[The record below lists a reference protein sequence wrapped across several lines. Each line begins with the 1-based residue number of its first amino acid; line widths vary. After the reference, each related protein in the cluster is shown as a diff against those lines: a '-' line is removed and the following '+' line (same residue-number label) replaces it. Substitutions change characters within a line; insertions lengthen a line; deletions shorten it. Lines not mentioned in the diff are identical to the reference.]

1 MMTTPEINSNANIL
15 LTGETLICQGDWTL
29 NGLGKLENALNKL
42 TFPML
47 THLRIDGQAV
57 QALDTAGACLLCSLH
72 QRLQAQ
78 GKAVEFT
85 RFNSEQQ
92 QLINLAQDYADNIA
106 PLPPPEQGL
115 FLEDIGRQVWRGLN
129 EIYHFLA
136 FVGEVSIGLWVALLQ
151 PHRIR
156 WQAVF
161 ATLYSSGVTA
171 LPIVGLM
178 SFLMGIVI
186 AYQGGQ
192 QLKIY
197 GANILVVNLVGVTL
211 LRVLSP
217 LLTAIMVAG
226 RSGSAYTAQIGTM
239 HVTDEIDALRTLGIA
254 PLDLLVIPKIIALV
268 IALPLLTAYADI
280 MGLFGGMLISQLTL
294 DVSFSDFLERLPK
307 AVPIHHYL
315 IGIGKTVVYA
325 MIIAIVGCY
334 QGFQTKGGA
343 DSVGRQV
350 TISVVQAIFLVMLA
364 EAIFSVIFSWVGV

>member
-1 MMTTPEINSNANIL
+1 MMMPEEVTTANIT
-15 LTGETLICQGDWTL
+15 LTGETLQCQGDWTL
-29 NGLGKLENALNKL
+29 NGLGKLETTLSKL
-42 TFPML
+42 TLPTL
-47 THLRIDGQAV
+47 SQVTIDGQAI
-57 QALDTAGACLLCSLH
+57 QNLDTAGAWLLC
-72 QRLQAQ
+72 RLQAQ
-78 GKAVEFT
+78 LSTTGKIVEFAN
-85 RFNSEQQ
+85 FHPEQQ
-92 QLINLAQDYADNIA
+92 KLLSLTTQHIQDKIVT
-106 PLPPPEQGL
+106 PTVEQVL
-115 FLEDIGRQVWRGLN
+115 FLEYIGRQVWRAV
-129 EIYHFLA
+129 EEVYHFLA
-136 FVGEVSIGLWVALLQ
+136 FVGEVTICMWHALLL
-151 PHRIR
+151 PYRIR

-161 ATLYSSGVTA
+161 STLYNSGVTA

-226 RSGSAYTAQIGTM
+226 RSGSAYAAQIGTM
-239 HVTDEIDALRTLGIA
+239 RVTSEIDALRTLGIS

-280 MGLFGGMLISQLTL
+280 MGLLGGMLIAQLAL
-294 DVSFSDFLERLPK
+294 DVSFSDFIERLPQ
-307 AVPIHHYL
+307 AVPIYHYL

-325 MIIAIVGCY
+325 VIIAIVGCY
-334 QGFQTKGGA
+334 QGFQTQGGA

-350 TISVVQAIFLVMLA
+350 TISVVHAIFLVMFA
-364 EAIFSVIFSWVGV
+364 EAIFSVIFSWVGI